1 MQLIE
6 NDYWWKTLIL
16 DCPADAT
23 VPTARVQVRQPQ
35 GYVQEMTVD
44 DVELRDGQAHVPIL
58 YPLVDEGR
66 YDAKPGT
73 WEGAWLMG
81 EYRFDVQLA
90 ADGRTLA
97 AESLTLDPHSFF
109 PSDRMVIAVDAR
121 PQIIECA
128 PRQALYQD
136 EDTVS
141 FVIRI
146 RRRRVT
152 KCHVEVDVT
161 HRAGTAPLAGPWRY
175 TLTHDLQEQSFSTAG
190 WDTGEYWIRLRPLVG
205 GRPVG
210 PYCVRKL
217 WKQVCDVPES
227 PAALELAGYPE
238 VLVDDYCFEEVN
250 GIQFVPDALDKHPD
264 RPLVSPTEPH
274 EEEMLSINSL
284 AWNETAAR
292 YEAAY
297 HNSGGRIERQD
308 THEERLHLK
317 MLLISEDGEHW
328 HKPTLG
334 LVDYDGSTNNNI
346 LRDDRD
352 NPSAAEREKAHDI
365 EYAEFRFYDPER
377 DGPINLDNVFVA
389 SGKQHFPF
397 GCKNIKHQ
405 DLTNDDNDA
414 FLPQGGEF
422 WPFEQRG
429 DLYLV
434 LTREPILY
442 LGIGMDLM
450 HTSET
455 IRCHVEGPD
464 NDPDRKRLYFYFRPA
479 SPAYPPHGA
488 PCDNMHLGLRCL
500 AVMWTDDGIT
510 YHRQFVLAPD
520 GYDRLGTQFYAM
532 GLLQRFG
539 TLGDAPGRPLLD
551 KGLHKINQAFPRRNL
566 YLGSVLVHWGIE
578 QTQEPELIWTRDL
591 MHFKRFTTH
600 RHSLIESSGP
610 GTYNCGMIRDR
621 YMYSEC
627 AEQWWY
633 HYTAIN
639 TRHNGYGIMSRWS
652 DLAQLQRERPNHADA
667 PYFTTWEGYWAD
679 GKQTKYLPAIARC
692 QPYRVAHAEPLD
704 VRGQLTTRP
713 IRVDGDELRLN
724 AATERGGSIR
734 IELTDEAGQ
743 PLGLTAP
750 SAQSDG
756 SQAGADGAGHP
767 EPMTFEGDAVDTMIV
782 DLSRWRGQL
791 IRLRFTLDRARLYAF
806 HLAAPG

>member
-1 MQLIE
+1 MQFIE
-6 NDYWWKTLIL
+6 NNYWWKTLVL

-23 VPTARVQVRQPQ
+23 DVTARVQVRQPQ
-35 GYVQEMTVD
+35 GYVQEMTVE
-44 DVELRDGQAHVPIL
+44 DVEFCDGEAHVPVL

-66 YDAKPGT
+66 YDAKPGM

-81 EYRFDVQLA
+81 EYRFDVALSA
-90 ADGRTLA
+90 KGRVIA
-97 AESLTLDPHSFF
+97 AEALTLDPHSFF
-109 PSDRMVIAVDAR
+109 PSDRMVISVDAR

-141 FVIRI
+141 FVFRI

-161 HRAGTAPLAGPWRY
+161 HRGGSTPLAGPWSY
-175 TLTHDLQEQSFSTAG
+175 ALTHDLQEQSFSTEG
-190 WDTGEYWIRLRPLVG
+190 LDTGEYWIRIRPLVDG
-205 GRPVG
+205 QPVG
-210 PYCVRKL
+210 PYCVRKF
-217 WKQVCDVPES
+217 WKQVCPAPES
-227 PAALELAGYPE
+227 PAVLELAGYPE
-238 VLVDDYCFEEVN
+238 VLVDDYCFEAVN
-250 GIQFVPDALDKHPD
+250 DIQFVPDALDKHPD
-264 RPLVSPTEPH
+264 RPLVSPTQSH
-274 EEEMLSINSL
+274 EEEMLSMDSL
-284 AWNETAAR
+284 TWNDGADR
-292 YEAAY
+292 YEATY
-297 HNSGGRIERQD
+297 RNSGGRIERQD
-308 THEERLHLK
+308 THGEREHLK
-317 MLLISEDGEHW
+317 MLLISEDGERW
-328 HKPTLG
+328 DKPTLG
-334 LVDYDGSTNNNI
+334 LVDYDGSMDNNI
-346 LRDDRD
+346 LQDDRD

-365 EYAEFRFYDPER
+365 KHAEFRFYDPER
-377 DGPINLDNVFVA
+377 DGPVNINNVFVA

-397 GCKNIKHQ
+397 RCKSIEGWETTG
-405 DLTNDDNDA
+405 DGNDV
-414 FLPQGGEF
+414 FRPQGGEF

-455 IRCHVEGPD
+455 IRCHVEGPS
-464 NDPDRKRLYFYFRPA
+464 NGSDRTRLYFYFRPA

-488 PCDNMHLGLRCL
+488 PCDNLHLGLRNL

-510 YHRQFVLAPD
+510 YRRQFVLGPD

-539 TLGDAPGRPLLD
+539 TLGDAPGRPVLD

-591 MHFKRFTTH
+591 LHFKRFTTH

-627 AEQWWY
+627 GGEWWY

-639 TRHNGYGIMSRWS
+639 TRHNGYGIMARWTN
-652 DLAQLQRERPNHADA
+652 LAQLQRERPNHADA
-667 PYFTTWEGYWAD
+667 SYFTTWEGHWAD

-692 QPYRVAHAEPLD
+692 QPYRVAHAEPCD
-704 VRGQLTTRP
+704 VRGELTTRP
-713 IRVDGDELRLN
+713 ISVDGDELRIN

-734 IELTDEAGQ
+734 IKLMDEAGE

-756 SQAGADGAGHP
+756 NQGGADGAGHP
-767 EPMTFEGDAVDTMIV
+767 EAVTFVGDSVDAVIA

-806 HLAAPG
+806 HLATRG

>member
-1 MQLIE
+1 MRLIK
-6 NDYWWKTLIL
+6 NDYWWKTLVL
-16 DCPADAT
+16 DCPAGAT
-23 VPTARVQVRQPQ
+23 DLTARVQVCQPQ
-35 GYVQEMTVD
+35 GYVQEMTVA
-44 DVELRDGQAHVPIL
+44 DVELRAGQAHVPIL

-66 YDAKPGT
+66 YDAKPGI

-81 EYRFDVQLA
+81 EYRFDVELSVN
-90 ADGRTLA
+90 GKVVA

-109 PSDRMVIAVDAR
+109 PSDRMVISVDAR

-141 FVIRI
+141 FVCRI
-146 RRRRVT
+146 RRHRVT

-161 HRAGTAPLAGPWRY
+161 RRGGTAPLAGPWRY
-175 TLTHDLQEQSFSTAG
+175 TLTHDLQAQSFSTAG
-190 WDTGEYWIRLRPLVG
+190 WDTGEYWIRLRPLVDG
-205 GRPVG
+205 QPVG
-210 PYCVRKL
+210 PYCVRKF
-217 WKQVCDVPES
+217 WKQVSAAPEP
-227 PAALELAGYPE
+227 PAVLELAGHPE
-238 VLVDDYCFEEVN
+238 VLVDDYCFEAVN
-250 GIQFVPDALDKHPD
+250 DIQFVPDALDKHPD
-264 RPLVSPTEPH
+264 RPLVSPTQSH
-274 EEEMLSINSL
+274 EEEMLSIDSL
-284 AWNETAAR
+284 AWNDGADR
-292 YEAAY
+292 YEATY
-297 HNSGGRIERQD
+297 RNSGGRIERQD

-317 MLLISEDGEHW
+317 MLLISADGEQW

-334 LVDYDGSTNNNI
+334 LVDYDGSTDNNI

-352 NPSAAEREKAHDI
+352 NPDDAEREKAHDI
-365 EYAEFRFYDPER
+365 EHAEFRFYDPER
-377 DGPINLDNVFVA
+377 DGPVNLDNVFVA

-397 GCKNIKHQ
+397 RCKSIERE
-405 DLTNDDNDA
+405 DATDDDDDA
-414 FLPQGGEF
+414 FRPRGGEF

-455 IRCHVEGPD
+455 IRCHAEGPG
-464 NDPDRKRLYFYFRPA
+464 NGSDRTRLYFYFRPA

-488 PCDNMHLGLRCL
+488 PCDNLHLGLRNL

-520 GYDRLGTQFYAM
+520 GHDRLGTQFYAM

-539 TLGDAPGRPLLD
+539 TLGDAPGRPVLD
-551 KGLHKINQAFPRRNL
+551 KGLHKINQAFPQRNL

-591 MHFKRFTTH
+591 LHFKRFTTH
-600 RHSLIESSGP
+600 RHSLIESSGA

-627 AEQWWY
+627 AGQWWY

-639 TRHNGYGIMSRWS
+639 TRHNGYGIMARWT
-652 DLAQLQRERPNHADA
+652 DLAQLQRERPNHADV
-667 PYFTTWEGYWAD
+667 PYFTTWEGHWAD

-692 QPYRVAHAEPLD
+692 QPYRVAHAEPRD
-704 VRGQLTTRP
+704 VCGDLTTRP

-734 IELTDEAGQ
+734 VELTDEAGQ
-743 PLGLTAP
+743 PLG
-750 SAQSDG
+750 
-756 SQAGADGAGHP
+756 P
-767 EPMTFEGDAVDTMIV
+767 EAVTFEGDAVDGVIA

-806 HLAAPG
+806 HLATPK